1 MVAVYSALKRHSA
14 LAGLV
19 VLGDLSIQGNIKSMR
34 SLAEPRCSA
43 SVRPLGT
50 LNSPGPFMSGK
61 LGAGREPI
69 MTRELRS

>member
-1 MVAVYSALKRHSA
+1 M
-14 LAGLV
+14 
-19 VLGDLSIQGNIKSMR
+19 MR
-34 SLAEPRCSA
+34 SLAEPRCGA
-43 SVRPLGT
+43 SVRPFGT